1 MTTTS
6 NIEQMFSLLDL
17 WKVDGSSCM
26 DDGIETS
33 TSGCGDSLCCDG
45 LSTSTGGTTRTSNN
59 SSSTTSQTNNP
70 HKHGRQRHSNGY
82 DDDDD
87 DPFLDAA
94 RVILEHARKFSQA
107 LCPLLLA

>member
-45 LSTSTGGTTRTSNN
+45 LSTSTGTSNN
-59 SSSTTSQTNNP
+59 SSGTTSQTNNP
-70 HKHGRQRHSNGY
+70 HKQRHSNGY
-82 DDDDD
+82 DNDDD